1 MGSFFSGLSI
11 ALSLIVAIGAQNTW
25 VLTQSMHGRHRL
37 LLAGICIG
45 CDSLLIISGVF
56 ALDALQQQLPAL
68 VPALT
73 LGGSA
78 LLCWL
83 GAQAC
88 LRAWRGQ
95 GSLREQRDFAPGSAG
110 KLAAATLAIT
120 LLNPHVYLDTLVL
133 IGGVGA
139 QQVSPWAYAL
149 GACLGSALWF
159 SCLVLGA
166 PLLARQ
172 LSSPRAWRLFDGLIA
187 LVLLS
192 LALSLLLK
200 LG

>member
-1 MGSFFSGLSI
+1 MGSFFAGLSL

-25 VLTQSMHGRHRL
+25 VLTQSMYGQHRL

-45 CDSLLIISGVF
+45 CDSLLIITGVF
-56 ALDALQQQLPAL
+56 ALDAVQQQLPAL

-78 LLCWL
+78 LLLWL
-83 GAQAC
+83 GSQAA

-95 GSLREQRDFAPGSAG
+95 GTLALQPALLTHSAG
-110 KLAAATLAIT
+110 KLAAATLVIT
-120 LLNPHVYLDTLVL
+120 LLNPHVYLDTVVL

-139 QQVSPWAYAL
+139 QQTSPLAYAL
-149 GACLGSALWF
+149 GACLGSMLWF
-159 SCLVLGA
+159 SALVLAA

-172 LSSPRAWRLFDGLIA
+172 LSSPRAWQLFDSLIA
-187 LVLLS
+187 LILLS
-192 LALSLLLK
+192 LAVSLLWK
-200 LG
+200 LN